1 VFGQQL
7 PDGDRPDA
15 KSISLKHG
23 IKYDQWY
30 ALIMRR
36 RRVALTCCAL
46 LAVALVGSNF
56 RQNNLSP
63 TLAAGDAGE
72 ATTDLQIQ
80 SSVLRIEFDHN
91 LRSRVVALFGPDPK
105 PLTPFSASETV
116 AGTGHTWSDFALTS
130 ARRERVSDAFGAG
143 ERLSLTGQTG
153 DLRKTV
159 SVTIYTDFPSVAIFD
174 VEYSNQGANPL
185 TIRGWT
191 NNQYSLTSL
200 STTQGPA
207 FWSYQSGSYEKR
219 PNWVLPLRPG
229 FRQENYLGMNASDYG
244 GGTPIVDVW
253 RKDIGLAVGD
263 VEPGP
268 RLISLPVSMPDAHHA
283 RIAVSSNKERTLD
296 PGESFHT
303 LRTFV
308 SVHQGDYFRTLTE
321 YRRLMVRQG
330 FQMASAPDSAFGPIW
345 CAWGYGR
352 SVQLKQVYDTLPTV
366 KKMGFAWVTL
376 DDGWQNNYGDWGVD
390 TKKFPHGDADM
401 KALVDRIHA
410 EGFKAQLWWS
420 PLSAV
425 PNSQLLKEHPDFL
438 LLNENGS
445 KRKISWWNSFYLCP
459 ADRAVVEYHKAL
471 VRKILGEWGFDGL
484 KLDGQHTNAVPPCY
498 NPAHHHKSPEDSV
511 EALPDFFREIYETA
525 RSVKPDALVEFCPC
539 GTAYSFFTMP
549 HFNMSVASD
558 PESSFQIRSKGKTLK
573 ALMGDN
579 IPYFGDHVELSD
591 GANDF
596 ASTVGVGGVI
606 GTQFVLPNLVKKHST
621 SDLTPEREKVFE
633 KWLQI
638 YKGKMLS
645 RGEYLGELYD
655 IGFDRPEAHAIRKG
669 GEMYYAFFA
678 RNWSGPIEL
687 RGLQDR
693 TYHVVDYVNGKDF
706 GNVHGPK
713 ATISTDFEKHL
724 LIEAH
729 PE

>member
-1 VFGQQL
+1 
-7 PDGDRPDA
+7 
-15 KSISLKHG
+15 
-23 IKYDQWY
+23 
-30 ALIMRR
+30 MRR
-36 RRVALTCCAL
+36 TRATALTCCVLLGFAL
-46 LAVALVGSNF
+46 TGWNSG
-56 RQNNLSP
+56 QNSASQKPAP
-63 TLAAGDAGE
+63 TSGHNSS
-72 ATTDLQIQ
+72 TDLQIQ
-80 SSVLRIEFDHN
+80 SSVLQIEFDRN
-91 LRSRVVALFGPDPK
+91 LHSRVVALFGPSPK
-105 PLTPFSASETV
+105 LLAPFSASETV
-116 AGTGHTWSDFALTS
+116 TGVDRTCSDFALS
-130 ARRERVSDAFGAG
+130 ASRREQVSDTFGAG
-143 ERLSLTGQTG
+143 ERLTLTGKCG
-153 DLRKTV
+153 DLRKSV
-159 SVTIYTDFPSVAIFD
+159 AVTIYADFPSLAVFA
-174 VEYSNQGANPL
+174 VEYTNDSPVQL
-185 TIRGWT
+185 KIHGWS
-191 NNQYSLTSL
+191 NNQYVLTAVPPAR
-200 STTQGPA
+200 GPA

-219 PNWVLPLRPG
+219 PNWVLPLRAG

-253 RKDIGLAVGD
+253 RKDAGLAVGH

-268 RLISLPVSMPDAHHA
+268 RLISLPVAMPDASHA
-283 RIAVSSNKERTLD
+283 RVAVRSTKERILE

-308 SVHQGDYFRTLTE
+308 SVHQGDYFHTLTE

-376 DDGWQNNYGDWGVD
+376 DDGWQNNYGDWAVD
-390 TKKFPHGDADM
+390 PKKFPHGDADM
-401 KALVDRIHA
+401 KAFVDRIHE

-425 PNSQLLKEHPDFL
+425 PDSQLLKDHSDFL
-438 LLNENGS
+438 LLNQDGS

-459 ADRAVVEYHKAL
+459 ADRGVVEYHKAL

-484 KLDGQHTNAVPPCY
+484 KLDGQHMNAVPRCY
-498 NPAHHHKSPEDSV
+498 NPAHHHQRPEDSE

-591 GANDF
+591 GATDF
-596 ASTVGVGGVI
+596 ASTVGVGGVV
-606 GTQFVLPNLVKKHST
+606 GTQFVLPNLVTKHGK
-621 SDLTPEREKVFE
+621 SDLTPQRQKIFE
-633 KWLQI
+633 EWLHI
-638 YKGKMLS
+638 YKDKMLS
-645 RGEYLGELYD
+645 RGEYLGGLYD
-655 IGFDRPEAHAIRKG
+655 IGFDRPEAHVIRKG
-669 GEMYYAFFA
+669 QGMYYAFFA
-678 RNWSGPIEL
+678 PHWSGPIQL
-687 RGLQDR
+687 RGLEDR
-693 TYHVVDYVNGKDF
+693 TYHIVDYVNNKDL
-706 GNVHGPK
+706 GSVHGPR
-713 ATISTDFEKHL
+713 ATISAVFNQHL
-724 LIEAH
+724 LLEAK
-729 PE
+729 PD